1 LASSPDWSILDDIAL
16 HIFYTGLDMDSA
28 EDVDIA
34 TRGSF
39 AHKTLIE
46 RKKILDHILGNS
58 SFLTY
63 PYKPQKETKSHH
75 ESPSS
80 AESNPLPSTSHDS
93 SVEPSAV
100 SQTSKEEES
109 QPSKFSF
116 PFEDDPYENL
126 RNTLNHLCERRPMAP
141 SSPPN
146 KAFLKE
152 EWSEEVRRY
161 FEVIQISSPST
172 TICCSIRRSAI
183 EALQN
188 PTAKACIMSEFLT
201 DTFIGRMPLVLTDRL
216 FKSPLGLIFECRG
229 IARAVSIKIDK
240 IKVQLDFHI
249 YPILNFDLLIGQPLE
264 KFLEKKSSQWSLN
277 NEFKKTAFT
286 TPISYPEI
294 PMAKHHPGHDLLVEV
309 KFISPFVSPK
319 CIFIL
324 MKQNVLH
331 QPYSSLSLVPL
342 AHPFTMNL
350 LRRRT
355 IVLRALPRL

>member
-1 LASSPDWSILDDIAL
+1 
-16 HIFYTGLDMDSA
+16 
-28 EDVDIA
+28 
-34 TRGSF
+34 
-39 AHKTLIE
+39 
-46 RKKILDHILGNS
+46 
-58 SFLTY
+58 
-63 PYKPQKETKSHH
+63 
-75 ESPSS
+75 
-80 AESNPLPSTSHDS
+80 
-93 SVEPSAV
+93 
-100 SQTSKEEES
+100 
-109 QPSKFSF
+109 
-116 PFEDDPYENL
+116 
-126 RNTLNHLCERRPMAP
+126 
-141 SSPPN
+141 
-146 KAFLKE
+146 
-152 EWSEEVRRY
+152 
-161 FEVIQISSPST
+161 
-172 TICCSIRRSAI
+172 
-183 EALQN
+183 
-188 PTAKACIMSEFLT
+188 MSEFLT

-216 FKSPLGLIFECRG
+216 FKSPLGLFFECRG

-350 LRRRT
+350 LRRST
-355 IVLRALPRL
+355 IVPWTLRML